1 MGLLFSYILCLQI
14 GIAFVGRNLIL
25 EVILTLLIKTFQL
38 KLKSIGT
45 KIVCD
50 ISTFLFRSDFS
61 YDLKYMPLVNVKI
74 VSSVQRKPFRNIIHS
89 ER

>member
-50 ISTFLFRSDFS
+50 ISTFLFSSDFS
-61 YDLKYMPLVNVKI
+61 HDFEVHNFG
-74 VSSVQRKPFRNIIHS
+74 QRKDCLVCAEKTF
-89 ER
+89 

>member
-50 ISTFLFRSDFS
+50 ISTFLFSSDFS
-61 YDLKYMPLVNVKI
+61 YDFEVHNFG
-74 VSSVQRKPFRNIIHS
+74 QRKDCLVCAEKTF
-89 ER
+89 